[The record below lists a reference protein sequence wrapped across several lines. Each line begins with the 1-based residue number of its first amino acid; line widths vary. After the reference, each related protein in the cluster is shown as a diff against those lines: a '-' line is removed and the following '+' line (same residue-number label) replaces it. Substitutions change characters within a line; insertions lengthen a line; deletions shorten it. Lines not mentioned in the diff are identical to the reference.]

1 MRMNSK
7 FFSLIIWWER
17 ENLNTNYFSW
27 ENVTIQLN
35 DRSLNNFFLLQKK
48 DEYDY

>member
-17 ENLNTNYFSW
+17 ENLNTNSFSW